1 MGRILWGTNAGGRA
15 ALVFLLLVPFLLAGC
30 GLDWNLGLWTPP
42 EEEEATPPPAD
53 TRIGSASSLSSAW
66 GVAVRSGSVFIGDPT
81 GNKIYKLDQS
91 KAGRTDEKVWA
102 VGTSGT
108 GDLQF
113 DAPAGVALDSAGNV
127 YAADNGNGR
136 VQKLTSSGAFAAAI
150 GVGILTNPV
159 GVAVDSINNLYVS
172 DETLNTVFVFDSA
185 GSLIRQW
192 NGSETAAGIFNSPQ
206 GIAVGRRNL
215 QEHLYVVDWGN
226 HQVKVFLTDGTHAF
240 TFGSQGSGNGQFV
253 DPWGVAVDSLGRI
266 YVSDVTVDCVQR
278 FDADGVFQAKLT
290 APTDSYAP
298 LSDPAGL
305 AVTTSYLY
313 AAENQAKWV
322 RVIDL
327 SDFTAP

>member
-1 MGRILWGTNAGGRA
+1 MGRSSRGTKAGARA
-15 ALVFLLLVPFLLAGC
+15 PLAVLLLAFSAILGGC

-42 EEEEATPPPAD
+42 EEEETTPPPAD

-66 GVAVRSGSVFIGDPT
+66 GVAVRSGSVFVSDPT
-81 GNKIYKLDQS
+81 ANKIYKIDQS
-91 KAGRTDEKVWA
+91 KAGQTDERVWA

-113 DAPAGVALDSAGNV
+113 DAPAGVALDSAGNIYV
-127 YAADNGNGR
+127 ADNGNGR
-136 VQKLTSSGAFAAAI
+136 VQKLTASGAFAADI
-150 GVGILTNPV
+150 GAGVLTFPV

-185 GSLIRQW
+185 GSLIDQW

-226 HQVKVFLTDGTHAF
+226 HQVKVFLTDGTFAF
-240 TFGSQGSGNGQFV
+240 SFGSQGSGNSQFA

-266 YVSDVTVDCVQR
+266 YVSDLTVDCVQR
-278 FDADGVFQAKLT
+278 FDADGVFQVKLT
-290 APTDSYAP
+290 SPTDGYGP
-298 LSDPAGL
+298 LSDPTGL
-305 AVTTSYLY
+305 AVASPYLY

-322 RVIDL
+322 RAIPL
-327 SDFTAP
+327 TDF